1 MRRAGDEAQAARG
14 ACGTSAQGFLWIL
27 ARDTCLP
34 ADVYAGLV
42 SQARC
47 LGFEVDRLVTR

>member
-1 MRRAGDEAQAARG
+1 MGAR
-14 ACGTSAQGFLWIL
+14 GTSAQGFLWIL